1 VNPRP
6 NAATTVVDLGLMD
19 YTQAWDYQARLFQSI
34 LDIKKINRDLPAP
47 EQVQTPNYILLCE
60 HPPVITL
67 GKSGDSNN
75 LLVTPEELSA
85 RGATY
90 VPTNRGG
97 DITFHGPGQLV
108 VYPVIDLENFFTD
121 ISRYM
126 RSLEEAVI
134 RTLGLYGIHAGRVA
148 GLTGVWLTDGVP
160 RKICALGVKSSRWV
174 TMHGLALNVNVD
186 LAFFD
191 LIVPCGIND
200 KAVTSMKQET
210 GTTYT
215 LDDVKRKL
223 TQELMSVFGM
233 KRTVEAL

>member
-1 VNPRP
+1 MNPRR
-6 NAATTVVDLGLMD
+6 NTAARIVDLGLME
-19 YTQAWDYQARLFQSI
+19 YTEAWNYQASLFQSI
-34 LDIKKINRDLPAP
+34 LEIKRKNRDLP
-47 EQVQTPNYILLCE
+47 ESGQLITPNYLILCE

-67 GKSGDSNN
+67 GKSGDQKN
-75 LLVTPEELSA
+75 LLATPEKLSA
-85 RGATY
+85 LGATY

-126 RSLEEAVI
+126 RNLEEAVI
-134 RTLGLYGIHAGRVA
+134 RTLKSYGIMADRMS
-148 GLTGVWLTDGVP
+148 GLTGVWLTEGVP
-160 RKICALGVKSSRWV
+160 RKICAMGVKTSRWV

-210 GTTYT
+210 GRTYAIGEIKQRLAEDL
-215 LDDVKRKL
+215 LD
-223 TQELMSVFGM
+223 VFQM
-233 KRTVEAL
+233 NREVEAS

>member
-1 VNPRP
+1 
-6 NAATTVVDLGLMD
+6 MD
-19 YTQAWDYQARLFQSI
+19 YSQAWSYQDNLFQRI
-34 LDIKKINRDLPAP
+34 LEIKKKNRDLPET
-47 EQVQTPNYILLCE
+47 EQVLTPNYLLLCE

-67 GKSGDSNN
+67 GKSGDRKN
-75 LLVTPEELSA
+75 LLATPEQLSA
-85 RGATY
+85 LGATY
-90 VPTNRGG
+90 VATNRGG

-134 RTLGLYGIHAGRVA
+134 RTLGAYAINADRVP
-148 GLTGVWLTDGVP
+148 GLTGVWLTDGQP
-160 RKICALGVKSSRWV
+160 RKICALGVKTSRWV

-200 KAVTSMKQET
+200 KAVTSMKKET
-210 GTTYT
+210 GISYN
-215 LDDVKRKL
+215 LDEVKIRL
-223 TQELMSVFGM
+223 TQDLIDVFEM
-233 KRTVEAL
+233 DRNRESL